1 MNCPCEANEIEAS
14 LIRSMFP
21 SSQGKEY
28 CRTNAKSAHSRLFS
42 LPVNPRSPTLPKP
55 THDIMH
61 TPIENLHP
69 LPSLLRRRL
78 PTLNRKLLVKGIGVE
93 PERDVLSSIA
103 VMKIDVENDGA
114 GYGVGEVGWRRRRVR
129 REGKG
134 GNETRRGTRTRGRR
148 RKRERG
154 RLSACLG
161 EDDNCE
167 EKRGRV

>member
-1 MNCPCEANEIEAS
+1 
-14 LIRSMFP
+14 
-21 SSQGKEY
+21 
-28 CRTNAKSAHSRLFS
+28 
-42 LPVNPRSPTLPKP
+42 
-55 THDIMH
+55 MH

-78 PTLNRKLLVKGIGVE
+78 PTLNQKLLVKGIGVE

-134 GNETRRGTRTRGRR
+134 GNENEREKKEE
-148 RKRERG
+148 RKREAQRVFG
-154 RLSACLG
+154 R
-161 EDDNCE
+161 
-167 EKRGRV
+167 R